1 MKMTELGASGI
12 EVSRIGLGCMG
23 MTPIYSPPSEE
34 ESIATLHRAIEL
46 GINFIDTSDA
56 YANGKN
62 EELLARGLKGKRDQ
76 VVLAT
81 KFGNIRHPDGS
92 RGANG
97 KPEYVIE
104 AAEACLKRLET
115 DVIDVFYVHRIDP
128 DTPIED
134 TVGAM
139 AKLVADGKVRA
150 LGLSEA
156 GAETIRRAHATHPIA
171 ALQTEYSLWSRFPE
185 AEILPT
191 CRELGISYV
200 AYGPLGRGFLTATIS
215 SLDDLDADDRRR
227 DMPRYKEENFAHN
240 YALLETLKSV
250 AEAKGATPAQVA
262 LAWLMAQDGVIPI
275 PGSHRIK
282 HVEENA
288 AAVDI
293 DLSAEEVARLSDS
306 MPEGAAQG
314 TRYPQGQLAALGI

>member
-1 MKMTELGASGI
+1 MKMTELGRSGI

-34 ESIATLHRAIEL
+34 DSIATLHRAIEL
-46 GINFIDTSDA
+46 GVNFLDTSDA
-56 YANGKN
+56 YANGNN
-62 EELLARGLKGKRDQ
+62 EELLAGGLKGKRDQ

-97 KPEYVIE
+97 RPEYVIE
-104 AAEACLKRLET
+104 AAEACLKRLKT
-115 DVIDVFYVHRIDP
+115 DVIDLFYVHRIDP

-150 LGLSEA
+150 IGLSEA
-156 GAETIRRAHATHPIA
+156 GVGTIRRAHATHPLA

-185 AEILPT
+185 AEILPA

-200 AYGPLGRGFLTATIS
+200 AYGPLGRGFLTGTIG
-215 SLDDLDADDRRR
+215 SLDDLDAEDRRR

-240 YALLETLKSV
+240 LALLETLKAL
-250 AEAKGATPAQVA
+250 AEEKGASPAQVA
-262 LAWLMAQDGVIPI
+262 LAWLTAQDRVIPI
-275 PGSHRIK
+275 PGAHRIR
-282 HVEENA
+282 HIEENA
-288 AAVDI
+288 AAADI
-293 DLSAEEVARLSDS
+293 ELSADEVARLSDS
-306 MPEGAAQG
+306 MPEGAARG

>member
-1 MKMTELGASGI
+1 MKTTTLGGSGI

-46 GINFIDTSDA
+46 GVNFLDTSDA

-62 EELLARGLKGKRDQ
+62 EELLARGLAGKRDQ

-81 KFGNIRHPDGS
+81 KFGNIRHADGS
-92 RGANG
+92 RGACG
-97 KPEYVIE
+97 TPQYVVE
-104 AAEACLKRLET
+104 ALEACLKRLGT
-115 DVIDVFYVHRIDP
+115 DVIDVFYIHRIDP

-139 AKLVADGKVRA
+139 ARLVSDGKVRA

-156 GAETIRRAHATHPIA
+156 GVDTIRRAHATHPIA
-171 ALQTEYSLWSRFPE
+171 ALQTEYSLWSRFAE
-185 AEILPT
+185 AEILPV
-191 CRELGISYV
+191 CRELGITYV
-200 AYGPLGRGFLTATIS
+200 AYGPLGRGFLAAEFS
-215 SLDDLDADDRRR
+215 SPDDLDENDRRR
-227 DMPRYKEENFAHN
+227 DMPRYAQENFGHN
-240 YALLETLKSV
+240 FALLETLKTLA
-250 AEAKGATPAQVA
+250 AEKGASAAQIA
-262 LAWLMAQDGVIPI
+262 LAWLVAQEGVIPI
-275 PGSHRIK
+275 PGSHRIR
-282 HVEENA
+282 HLEENA
-288 AAVDI
+288 AAAEI
-293 DLSAEEVARLSDS
+293 ELSAEEVARLADS

>member
-1 MKMTELGASGI
+1 MQTTTLGASGI

-23 MTPIYSPPSEE
+23 MTPIYSPPNEAD
-34 ESIATLHRAIEL
+34 SIAALHRAIEL
-46 GINFIDTSDA
+46 GINFLDTSDA

-97 KPEYVIE
+97 KPEYVVE
-104 AAEACLKRLET
+104 ATEACLKRLET
-115 DVIDVFYVHRIDP
+115 EVIDVLYVHRIDP

-139 AKLVADGKVRA
+139 AQLVADGKVRA

-156 GAETIRRAHATHPIA
+156 GVETIRRAHATHPIS
-171 ALQTEYSLWSRFPE
+171 ALQTEYSLWSRFAE
-185 AEILPT
+185 AEILPA

-200 AYGPLGRGFLTATIS
+200 AYGPLGRGFLSGRFA
-215 SLDDLDADDRRR
+215 SLDDLGEDDRRR

-240 YALLETLKSV
+240 LALLDTLKAV
-250 AEAKGATPAQVA
+250 AEEKGASCAQIA
-262 LAWLMAQDGVIPI
+262 LAWLLAQDGVIPI
-275 PGSHRIK
+275 PGAHRVE
-282 HVEENA
+282 HVEDNA
-288 AAVDI
+288 KAVGI
-293 DLSAEEVARLSDS
+293 ALSAEDVARLSES

-314 TRYPQGQLAALGI
+314 SLYPQGQLAALGI

>member
-46 GINFIDTSDA
+46 GVNFIDTSDA

-262 LAWLMAQDGVIPI
+262 LAWLMTQDGVIPI

-293 DLSAEEVARLSDS
+293 DFSAEEVARLSDS

>member
-1 MKMTELGASGI
+1 MKTTTLGNSGI
-12 EVSRIGLGCMG
+12 EISRIGLGCMG

-46 GINFIDTSDA
+46 GVNFIDTSDA

-62 EELLARGLKGKRDQ
+62 EELLARGLAGKRDQ
-76 VVLAT
+76 VVLTT
-81 KFGNIRHPDGS
+81 KFGNIRHPDGK

-104 AAEACLKRLET
+104 AAEACLKRLGT
-115 DVIDVFYVHRIDP
+115 DMIDLFYVHRIDP
-128 DTPIED
+128 DTPIEE

-139 AKLVADGKVRA
+139 ARLVQDGKVRA

-156 GAETIRRAHATHPIA
+156 GTDTIRRAHATHPIA
-171 ALQTEYSLWSRFPE
+171 ALQTEYSLWSRFAE

-191 CRELGISYV
+191 CRELGITYV
-200 AYGPLGRGFLTATIS
+200 AYGPLGRGFLAGLFS
-215 SLDDLDADDRRR
+215 SPDDLDENDRRR
-227 DMPRYKEENFAHN
+227 DMPRYAPDNFAHN
-240 YALLETLKSV
+240 FALLETLKAIA
-250 AEAKGATPAQVA
+250 AEKGVSAAQTA

-275 PGSHRIK
+275 PGSHRVH

-293 DLSAEEVARLSDS
+293 DLSADEVTRLADS
-306 MPEGAAQG
+306 MPDGAAQG

>member
-1 MKMTELGASGI
+1 MKTTTLGASGI

-23 MTPIYSPPSEE
+23 MNPIYSPPSDK

-46 GINFIDTSDA
+46 GVNFLDTSDA

-62 EELLARGLKGKRDQ
+62 EELLARGLAGKRDQ

-81 KFGNIRHPDGS
+81 KFGNIRHADGS

-104 AAEACLKRLET
+104 AAEACLKRLKT

-139 AKLVADGKVRA
+139 ARLVADGKVRA

-156 GAETIRRAHATHPIA
+156 GTATIRKAHAVHPIA
-171 ALQTEYSLWSRFPE
+171 ALQTEYSLWSRFAE

-200 AYGPLGRGFLTATIS
+200 TYGPLGRGFLSAQFS
-215 SLDDLDADDRRR
+215 SPDDLDENDRRR
-227 DMPRYKEENFAHN
+227 DMPRYKAENFSSN
-240 YALLETLKSV
+240 FALLETLKSV
-250 AEAKGATPAQVA
+250 AGDLGATPAQIA

-275 PGSHRIK
+275 PGAHRVHHLEK
-282 HVEENA
+282 NA
-288 AAVDI
+288 AAADI
-293 DLSAEEVARLSDS
+293 ALSPQDVARLSDS

>member
-1 MKMTELGASGI
+1 MKMTELGQSGI

-46 GINFIDTSDA
+46 GINFLDTSDA

-62 EELLARGLKGKRDQ
+62 EELLARALKGRRDK

-97 KPEYVIE
+97 RPEYVIE

-115 DVIDVFYVHRIDP
+115 EVIDLLYVHRIDP

-139 AKLVADGKVRA
+139 ARLVADGKVRA
-150 LGLSEA
+150 IGLSEA
-156 GAETIRRAHATHPIA
+156 GVATIRRAHAAHPLA

-185 AEILPT
+185 AEILPA

-200 AYGPLGRGFLTATIS
+200 AYGPLGRGFLTGTIG
-215 SLDDLDADDRRR
+215 SLDDLDAEDRRR

-240 YALLETLKSV
+240 YALLETLKAV
-250 AEAKGATPAQVA
+250 AKEKGASPAQIA
-262 LAWLMAQDGVIPI
+262 LAWLTAQDRVIPI
-275 PGSHRIK
+275 PGAHRIR
-282 HVEENA
+282 HIEENA
-288 AAVDI
+288 AAAEI
-293 DLSAEEVARLSDS
+293 ELSAEEVARLSDS

>member
-34 ESIATLHRAIEL
+34 ESIATLHRAIKL
-46 GINFIDTSDA
+46 GVNFIDTSDA

-262 LAWLMAQDGVIPI
+262 LAWLMTQDGVIPI